1 MNLFKS
7 ESERYTEEHLSARE
21 AQRQAEYIAWGP
33 IIFQVSRLML
43 KFGILDALRDSMDGL
58 TLKEIQQKTEE
69 KMQSEAQPEVHL
81 SEYALKILLEA
92 SLSAGTVLI
101 DTATD
106 KFSLSK
112 TGWFLLNDPATRV
125 NIDFNHDVN
134 YRGMFYLEEA
144 LKEGKPAGLK
154 TLGDWPTI
162 YEGLSQLDPQVQ
174 KSWFG
179 FDHFYSDHS
188 FDKAL
193 EIIFGKKASDADGSL
208 GTLGDIA
215 SSDDTVSS
223 KPIHLMDVGGNTGRF
238 ALRCVG
244 YDKDVNVTIV
254 DLPGQ
259 IGMMQKNIAGKEGVE
274 RIFGFSIN
282 ILNPDNQLP
291 KVSDVQGSA
300 TSAALPHEK
309 GWDAI
314 WMSQFLDCFSEEE
327 IYSILSRAAKVMSKD
342 TTLYIMETF
351 WDRQKYEPASL
362 CLTMTSVYFTV
373 MANGNSKM
381 YHSDDLIRLVNRA
394 DLEVVKI
401 HDGIG
406 QGHTILEVKLRE
418 KHS

>member
-1 MNLFKS
+1 MHLFKS
-7 ESERYTEEHLSARE
+7 ESDRYTEEQLSARE
-21 AQRQAEYIAWGP
+21 AQRQAEFIAWGP
-33 IIFQVSRLML
+33 IIFQISRLMV
-43 KFGILDALRDSMDGL
+43 KFGILDELRDSMDGL
-58 TLKEIQQKTEE
+58 TIGELQEKT
-69 KMQSEAQPEVHL
+69 HL

-101 DTATD
+101 DKETD
-106 KFSLSK
+106 KFSISK

-134 YRGMFYLEEA
+134 YQGMFYLEEA

-154 TLGDWPTI
+154 TLGEWPTI
-162 YEGLSQLDPQVQ
+162 YEGLSQLAPQVQ
-174 KSWFG
+174 KNWFG
-179 FDHFYSDHS
+179 FDHFYSDQS

-193 EIIFGKKASDADGSL
+193 EIVFGKHPQK
-208 GTLGDIA
+208 
-215 SSDDTVSS
+215 
-223 KPIHLMDVGGNTGRF
+223 LMDVGGNTGRF

-244 YDKDVNVTIV
+244 YNPDVQVTIV

-259 IGMMQKNIAGKEGVE
+259 IGMMKENIKGKEGAG
-274 RIFGFSIN
+274 RISGYPTN
-282 ILNPDNQLP
+282 ILEQSNLFPQD
-291 KVSDVQGSA
+291 S
-300 TSAALPHEK
+300 
-309 GWDAI
+309 WDAI

-327 IYSILSRAAKVMSKD
+327 IYSILSRASQVMNND

-381 YHSDDLIRLVNRA
+381 YHSDDMVKLIERA
-394 DLEVVKI
+394 GLQVVAT

-406 QGHTILEVKLRE
+406 QGHTILEVKN
-418 KHS
+418 K

>member
-7 ESERYTEEHLSARE
+7 ECDRYTEEQLSARE
-21 AQRQAEYIAWGP
+21 AQRLAEYIAWGP
-33 IIFQVSRLML
+33 VIFQVSRLMV
-43 KFGILDALRDSMDGL
+43 KWGVLDVLRDSMDGL
-58 TLKEIQQKTEE
+58 TLKEIQQKLQERASGE
-69 KMQSEAQPEVHL
+69 NLQDAQPNGHL

-101 DTATD
+101 DKETD
-106 KFSLSK
+106 KYSISK

-134 YRGMFYLEEA
+134 YQGMFYLDEA

-162 YEGLSQLDPQVQ
+162 YEGLSKLAPQVQ

-193 EIIFGKKASDADGSL
+193 EIVFGKKPKL
-208 GTLGDIA
+208 
-215 SSDDTVSS
+215 
-223 KPIHLMDVGGNTGRF
+223 LMDVGGNTGRF

-244 YDKDVNVTIV
+244 YDKGVNVTIV

-259 IGMMQKNIAGKEGVE
+259 IGMMQKNIEGKDGAE
-274 RIFGFSIN
+274 RIGGYPTN
-282 ILNPDNQLP
+282 ILDVQNQLP
-291 KVSDVQGSA
+291 AGD
-300 TSAALPHEK
+300 
-309 GWDAI
+309 WDAI

-327 IYSILSRAAKVMSKD
+327 IFSILSRAARVMSPD

-381 YHSDDLIRLVNRA
+381 YHSDDLIKQVNRSG
-394 DLEVVKI
+394 LKVVKI

-406 QGHTILEVKLRE
+406 QGHTILEVKL
-418 KHS
+418 KA

>member
-7 ESERYTEEHLSARE
+7 ESDRYTQEKYSARE
-21 AQRQAEYIAWGP
+21 AQRLAEYIAWGP
-33 IIFQVSRLML
+33 IIFQVSRLMVKWGVL
-43 KFGILDALRDSMDGL
+43 EELRDSTDGL
-58 TLKEIQQKTEE
+58 TLAELQQKT
-69 KMQSEAQPEVHL
+69 KL

-101 DTATD
+101 DKATD
-106 KFSLSK
+106 RYTISK

-134 YRGMFYLEEA
+134 YRGMFYLDEA

-162 YEGLSQLDPQVQ
+162 YEGLSKLDSQVQ

-188 FDKAL
+188 FDTAL
-193 EIIFGKKASDADGSL
+193 EIVFGKKP
-208 GTLGDIA
+208 
-215 SSDDTVSS
+215 
-223 KPIHLMDVGGNTGRF
+223 KRLMDVGGNTGRF

-259 IGMMQKNIAGKEGVE
+259 IGMMKKNIEGKEGAE
-274 RIFGFSIN
+274 RIGGYPTN
-282 ILNPDNQLP
+282 ILDVQNQLP
-291 KVSDVQGSA
+291 AGD
-300 TSAALPHEK
+300 
-309 GWDAI
+309 WDAI

-327 IYSILSRAAKVMSKD
+327 IYSILARAAKVMTKD

-351 WDRQKYEPASL
+351 WDRQKFETASM
-362 CLTMTSVYFTV
+362 CLTMTSVYFTA

-381 YHSDDLIRLVNRA
+381 YHSDDMVKQVERA
-394 DLEVVKI
+394 GLQVVAT

-406 QGHTILEVKLRE
+406 QGHTILEVKL
-418 KHS
+418 K

>member
-7 ESERYTEEHLSARE
+7 ESDRYTQEQLSARE
-21 AQRQAEYIAWGP
+21 AQRQAEFIAWGP
-33 IIFQVSRLML
+33 VIFQVSRLMV
-43 KFGILDALRDSMDGL
+43 KWGVLDELRDSTEGL
-58 TLKEIQQKTEE
+58 TLAELQQKT
-69 KMQSEAQPEVHL
+69 KL

-101 DTATD
+101 DKATD
-106 KFSLSK
+106 RYTISK

-134 YRGMFYLEEA
+134 YRGMFYLDEA

-162 YEGLSQLDPQVQ
+162 YEGLSKLDPQVQ

-188 FDKAL
+188 FDTAL
-193 EIIFGKKASDADGSL
+193 EIVFGKQPK
-208 GTLGDIA
+208 
-215 SSDDTVSS
+215 
-223 KPIHLMDVGGNTGRF
+223 HLMDVGGNTGRF

-244 YDKDVNVTIV
+244 YDQDVNVTIV

-259 IGMMQKNIAGKEGVE
+259 IGMMKKNIEGKEGAE
-274 RIFGFSIN
+274 RIGGYPTN
-282 ILNPDNQLP
+282 ILDEQNQLP
-291 KVSDVQGSA
+291 AGD
-300 TSAALPHEK
+300 
-309 GWDAI
+309 WDAI

-327 IYSILSRAAKVMSKD
+327 IYSILARAAKVMSKD

-381 YHSDDLIRLVNRA
+381 YHSDDMVKQVERA
-394 DLEVVKI
+394 GLKVVAT

-406 QGHTILEVKLRE
+406 QGHTILEVKLSE
-418 KHS
+418 E

>member
-1 MNLFKS
+1 MCFCLRDSAYAKFIYIKNQESSKMNLFKS
-7 ESERYTEEHLSARE
+7 ESDRYTQEQLSARE
-21 AQRQAEYIAWGP
+21 AQRQAEFIAWGP
-33 IIFQVSRLML
+33 VIFQVSRLMV
-43 KFGILDALRDSMDGL
+43 KWGILDELRDSTDGL
-58 TLKEIQQKTEE
+58 TLAELQQKT
-69 KMQSEAQPEVHL
+69 KL

-101 DTATD
+101 DKATD
-106 KFSLSK
+106 RYTISK

-134 YRGMFYLEEA
+134 YRGMFYLDEA

-154 TLGDWPTI
+154 TLGEWPTI
-162 YEGLSQLDPQVQ
+162 YEGLSKLDPQVQ

-188 FDKAL
+188 FDAAL
-193 EIIFGKKASDADGSL
+193 EIVFGKKP
-208 GTLGDIA
+208 
-215 SSDDTVSS
+215 
-223 KPIHLMDVGGNTGRF
+223 KHLMDVGGNTGRF

-244 YDKDVNVTIV
+244 YDQDVNVTIV

-259 IGMMQKNIAGKEGVE
+259 IGMMKKNIEGKEGAG
-274 RIFGFSIN
+274 RIGGYPTN
-282 ILNPDNQLP
+282 ILDEQNQLP
-291 KVSDVQGSA
+291 SGD
-300 TSAALPHEK
+300 
-309 GWDAI
+309 WDAI

-327 IYSILSRAAKVMSKD
+327 IYSILSRAAKVMKPD

-381 YHSDDLIRLVNRA
+381 YHSDDMVKLVERA
-394 DLEVVKI
+394 GLEVVAT

-406 QGHTILEVKLRE
+406 QGHTILEVKI
-418 KHS
+418 KQ